1 MLKDK
6 YGDGFAHLG
15 TLTYTGG
22 KKAFKD
28 AARIHGMG
36 FEKANKISS
45 MMPDI
50 GCPPLDALLE
60 EDDAIKAL
68 YDSDPE
74 VKEVWDDAISLSD
87 CLAATG
93 LHACFIAD
101 TKIYIKTSEDGIPRL
116 MNIQDVKPGYY
127 ALTHML
133 RWKEVVGTQVNK
145 ARKEDLLQISYQCS
159 KYDGFN
165 HFVCTSNH
173 PIGLINPIEPQGN
186 DEFKGQLI
194 WSEARSVIA
203 GYGVIGI
210 NDKEDVRYARK
221 VLDVSKAFAEDLN
234 SEIDVYNFT
243 VLDDSS
249 YIANGVVVHNCGVAL
264 SDRPLWEDVP
274 LWDSKGSP
282 AIQWE
287 GNKIEETSNVVKLDI
302 WRLQ

>member
-1 MLKDK
+1 MLKEK

-36 FEKANKISS
+36 FEKANKISG
-45 MMPDI
+45 MMPELD
-50 GCPPLDALLE
+50 CPPLDVLLK
-60 EDDAIKAL
+60 EDDSIKAL

-101 TKIYIKTSEDGIPRL
+101 TKVYIKTSENDAPRL

-133 RWKEVVGTQVNK
+133 RWKEVVEIQVNK
-145 ARKEDLLQISYQCS
+145 VRKEDLLHISYQCS
-159 KYDGFN
+159 KYDDFN

-173 PIGLINPIEPQGN
+173 PIGLIDPIEPQGN
-186 DEFKGQLI
+186 GEFKGQLI
-194 WSEARSVIA
+194 WSEAKSIVA

-210 NDKEDVRYARK
+210 NDKEDLRYARK
-221 VLDVSKAFAEDLN
+221 VLDVSKAFAKDLD
-234 SEIDVYNFT
+234 SEVDVYNFT

-302 WRLQ
+302 WRP